1 MTDSLRKEKLVTLEE
16 YVIEAQAQ
24 FPKATGEMTQLL
36 MDITLGAKIIAREI
50 NRSVLKDIN
59 SAETI
64 TEPHSFKMARL
75 EQFAKEQMFY
85 ALNRSNEV
93 CLMITDD
100 LTEPEMLNDGTGKY
114 IVVVDPLD
122 GTPNI
127 AFNGAVATTFSIYR
141 RKSDPNLVID
151 PAEALRPGNEQVVGG
166 YVLYGSS
173 IMLVFTAEG
182 MGVSFFTMDPAIGE
196 FCLSNENVKVPD
208 FKATFSINTSFY
220 EMWGDADR
228 GFYNYLT
235 GTDNSAGKPY
245 SLRYGGSI
253 VSDVHRI
260 LMEGGI
266 FGYPPNSLYPYGKLH
281 LMYKCNPLAFIM
293 EKAAGVAISNGERLL
308 DIQPKKIHHQTSAFM
323 GSVRNLQE
331 YVDFISEFDTL
342 S

>member
-1 MTDSLRKEKLVTLEE
+1 MTVTTQNEKLVTLEE

-64 TEPHSFKMARL
+64 TEPHSFKRARL
-75 EQFAKEQMFY
+75 EQFAKEQMYY

-100 LTEPEMLNDGTGKY
+100 MAEPEMLNEGTGKY
-114 IVVVDPLD
+114 IVVLDPLD
-122 GTPNI
+122 GTSNI

-141 RKSDPNLVID
+141 RKTHPESVID
-151 PAEALRPGNEQVVGG
+151 PTEALRSGNEQVVGG

-182 MGVSFFTMDPAIGE
+182 MGVSFFTLDPAIGE
-196 FCLSNENVKVPD
+196 FCLSNENVSVPE
-208 FKATFSINTSFY
+208 FKSNFSINTSFY
-220 EMWGDADR
+220 ELWSEVDQ
-228 GFYNYLT
+228 GFFDYLT
-235 GTDNSAGKPY
+235 GNDNLAGKAY
-245 SLRYGGSI
+245 SLRYGGSV

-260 LMEGGI
+260 LMEGGL
-266 FGYPPNSLYPYGKLH
+266 FGYPPNSLNPRGKLH

-293 EKAAGVAISNGERLL
+293 EKAGGVATNGDVRLL
-308 DIQPKKIHHQTSAFM
+308 DIRPGKIHYQTPVFM
-323 GSVRNLQE
+323 GSVKNMQE
-331 YVDFISEFDTL
+331 YSDFRTNFEDKK
-342 S
+342 